1 MKISTTLYTLV
12 GALLVLAGLLAGGGL
27 YGMKNTLQGLNDVYL
42 DRVIPLRDLKIIAD
56 EYAVAVVDAV
66 HKTSDGQMTP
76 AEAAQRMRQ
85 AQRTIEQTWQGYLS
99 TTLVAREA
107 ELARQAETLMRE
119 ANALVVRLIPLLE
132 SMAAAQAWEVE
143 RLQGELEDISVGAL
157 YPAIDPIS
165 GKLGELIDLQLDV
178 AKSVFEKGQ
187 ADYRLLFGLISIA
200 LLAGVIGGLG
210 VSTWLIRVRVSG
222 PLDDARNFA
231 ARIANA
237 DLTGDLRSRHDDEI
251 GTLARSLRE
260 MRDALRAMVE
270 LINANANQIA
280 ASSEQLTVSSDQIS
294 QASGQQ
300 SQSASSMAA
309 AVEEMTVSVNH
320 MSDSAKD
327 AREMAQSSGEAARQ
341 GREVIEAVVSDI
353 QCIATSVTQAAGEVR
368 ELGDHS
374 REIAT
379 VVNVIKEV
387 ADQTNLL
394 ALNAAIEA
402 ARAGEQGR
410 GFAVVADEVRKLA
423 ERTSASTEQIARIIG
438 NITSGTGRAVASMEK
453 QVVEVQTGVELASR
467 AGKAIG
473 EINVAS
479 EKVLGAVA
487 EISEALG
494 EQASASNDIARNVES
509 IASMGE
515 QTHAAVR
522 ESASAARHLADLAAQ
537 LQQAVSKFKL

>member
-1 MKISTTLYTLV
+1 MKISTALYALVCGLIALTVLV
-12 GALLVLAGLLAGGGL
+12 GGAGL
-27 YGMKNTLQGLNDVYL
+27 YGKSATLDGLNEVYEDSVVPMRRL
-42 DRVIPLRDLKIIAD
+42 MRISEA
-56 EYAVAVVDAV
+56 YGVAFVDAV

-76 AEAAQRMRQ
+76 TEAVTQMRGAQ
-85 AQRTIEQTWQGYLS
+85 ATI
-99 TTLVAREA
+99 
-107 ELARQAETLMRE
+107 
-119 ANALVVRLIPLLE
+119 
-132 SMAAAQAWEVE
+132 AQAWAAFQQTELAPEEIALMQRAGPLMQRADQLLE
-143 RLQGELEDISVGAL
+143 RVVSLLQAGRTQELEQIASREL
-157 YPAIDPIS
+157 YPAVDPIS
-165 GKLGELIDLQLDV
+165 EVIDALIEYSTANASTIYQREV
-178 AKSVFEKGQ
+178 ASFRV
-187 ADYRLLFGLISIA
+187 LFGLLIGLTVVGA
-200 LLAGVIGGLG
+200 VVGLVLA
-210 VSTWLIRVRVSG
+210 TWLIRARVTG
-222 PLDDARNFA
+222 PLEEAGRFA
-231 ARIANA
+231 QEIANA
-237 DLTGDLRSRHDDEI
+237 NLASDIRIQRTDEI
-251 GTLARSLRE
+251 GALARSMRE
-260 MRDALRAMVE
+260 MRDSLRAMVE
-270 LINANANQIA
+270 MINSNANQIA

-353 QCIATSVTQAAGEVR
+353 QSIATSVTQAAGEVR